1 MHTVLTVDQMIEL
14 QEIAGIYSDIYK
26 DYYGLRPRDCERP
39 PHELHEYYAEIRRIS
54 DMIVMEKAE
63 RIKRRKRLS
72 KLKRELYRSRPINYP
87 FTDLDKML

>member
-39 PHELHEYYAEIRRIS
+39 PHEIHEYYVEIRRIS

>member
-14 QEIAGIYSDIYK
+14 QELAGIYSDIYK

>member
-39 PHELHEYYAEIRRIS
+39 PHEIHEYYAEIRRIS

>member
-39 PHELHEYYAEIRRIS
+39 PHEVHEYYAEIRRIS

>member
-14 QEIAGIYSDIYK
+14 QELAGIYSDIYK

-72 KLKRELYRSRPINYP
+72 KLKRELYRSKPINYP

>member
-26 DYYGLRPRDCERP
+26 DYYGFSPRDWGRP
-39 PHELHEYYAEIRRIS
+39 PHEVHEYYAEIRRIS

-72 KLKRELYRSRPINYP
+72 KLKRELYRSKPINYP